1 MAEIQAFRAIRYNL
15 AKVGPLT
22 DVICP
27 PYDVIDSALQ
37 HRLLAMSEHN
47 FIRLELQPEQPG
59 DNDQSNRYTRAAQTL
74 KNWLS
79 EDVLVA
85 DAKPSIYLVH
95 QHYVVDGKSEIRKG
109 FMARVRLEPFGKGK
123 IYAHEETLSG
133 PKADRL
139 KLFKATAT
147 NLSPVFGLYPDPQ
160 NSVMHALDTYAMRN
174 LPIEATD
181 HLGVTSRIWQIS
193 DPQLIQTAHS
203 WLINQPVFIADGH
216 HRYETGCKYL
226 EECQAQGEALDPNAP
241 QNFILM
247 MLVSMNDP
255 GLTIMPT
262 HRLVDG
268 LPNLDATQ
276 VAQALSP
283 FFHIERVGGGREAG
297 LSTWKRIVNDGSQ
310 DILGLGTRYDGNW
323 TIARLK
329 PEGLEEL
336 ARRVPE
342 HTASWRGLGVSI
354 LHRLALELL
363 APAGGLKFRY
373 VHEDNE
379 AVSAMASHGPE
390 GCDLA
395 ALVPAC
401 EMSDVAEIASGNEK
415 MPPKSTYFYPKVL
428 SGMVLNPLR

>member
-1 MAEIQAFRAIRYNL
+1 MADIQAFRGIRYNL

-47 FIRLELQPEQPG
+47 FVRLELQPEQAG
-59 DNDQSNRYTRAAQTL
+59 DSDQNNRYTRAAQIF
-74 KNWLS
+74 KNWQS
-79 EDVLVA
+79 EDVLVP

-95 QHYVVDGKSEIRKG
+95 QHYQTGGETHVRKG
-109 FMARVRLEPFGKGK
+109 FMARVRLEPFGTGR
-123 IYAHEETLSG
+123 IFAHEETLSG

-139 KLFKATAT
+139 KLYKATAA
-147 NLSPVFGLYPDPQ
+147 NLSPVFGLYPDPT
-160 NSVMHALDTYAMRN
+160 NSVMEALDQFAMRN

-181 HLGVTSRIWQIS
+181 HLGVTSRIWQVS

-216 HRYETGCKYL
+216 HRYETGCRYL
-226 EECQAQGEALDPNAP
+226 EECLSNGEATDPNAP
-241 QNFILM
+241 QRFILM
-247 MLVSMNDP
+247 MLVSMADE

-268 LPNLDATQ
+268 LPQLEATRI
-276 VAQALSP
+276 AQELSP
-283 FFHIERVGGGREAG
+283 YFHIERVGGGVEAG
-297 LSTWKRIVNDGSQ
+297 LSTWKRIVQDGSQ
-310 DILGLGTRYDGNW
+310 SVLGLGSRHDGIW
-323 TIARLK
+323 TLLRLK
-329 PEGLEEL
+329 PEGFEEL
-336 ARRVPE
+336 SRRVPE
-342 HTASWRGLGVSI
+342 HTAAWRGLGVSI
-354 LHRLALELL
+354 LHRLALEVL

-373 VHEDNE
+373 VHEDHE
-379 AVSAMASHGPE
+379 AVTAMGNHGPE

-401 EMSDVAEIASGNEK
+401 SMNDVAQIASGNEK

-428 SGMVLNPLR
+428 SGLVVNSLR